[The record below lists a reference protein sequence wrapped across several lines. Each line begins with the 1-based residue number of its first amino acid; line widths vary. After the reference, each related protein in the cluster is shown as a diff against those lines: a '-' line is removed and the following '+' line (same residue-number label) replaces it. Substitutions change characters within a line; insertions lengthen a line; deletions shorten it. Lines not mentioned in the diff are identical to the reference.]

1 MIADKSALFS
11 ELMNNSETIRSF
23 GVERIGVFGSFVRD
37 TANRNSDID
46 FIVEFRKGEK
56 NYDNMYALHLYLQSL
71 TQRNIEVV
79 TKESLSPYIGP
90 FILQETEYVSFRN

>member
-1 MIADKSALFS
+1 MTQTHRSVQPR
-11 ELMNNSETIRSF
+11 TIGLSRSCSL
-23 GVERIGVFGSFVRD
+23 IRD

-90 FILQETEYVSFRN
+90 SILQETEYVSFRN